1 MGKITINGHF
11 QMDFEPDFP
20 VLPAPAS
27 SDLHIQRLLQPF
39 HMLLILDEPDEPVVE
54 RGSIGQCYDMLIYV
68 DIC

>member
-1 MGKITINGHF
+1 MAIFNSYVKLPEGN

-39 HMLLILDEPDEPVVE
+39 HMLLILEEPDEPVVE
-54 RGSIGQCYDMLIYV
+54 RGSIC
-68 DIC
+68 